1 MGRYIIKRLLW
12 LIPILLGV
20 TILIF
25 SILYFVPGDPVQI
38 ILGDGATPETAEA
51 LREELGLN
59 DPFVVQLG
67 RYMYQVFLRFD
78 FGTSY
83 TSGISVAGEL
93 INRMPYTILIG
104 IAGMALS
111 MVVGI
116 PLGIVAAVNRNSW
129 GDRICMIIA
138 LIGVSMPSFWFAL
151 MLILLFALQLGWLPA
166 LGIGGIEDYI
176 MPILCLAFT
185 GLGSQARMS
194 RSCML
199 EVIRSDYMTTAR
211 AKGLTENEVLY
222 KHGLP
227 NALIPIITSSGSKL
241 GHLFGGSTVIETVF
255 SIPGIGS
262 YMITAINER
271 DYPVVQ
277 GSVIFLAIVFALCM
291 LLVDILYAYVD
302 PRIKARYMKK
312 R

>member
-1 MGRYIIKRLLW
+1 MGKYIVKRLLW
-12 LIPILLGV
+12 IIPVLIGV

-25 SILYFVPGDPVQI
+25 SILYFVPGDPAQI
-38 ILGDGATPETAEA
+38 ILGTGASPEEIKA
-51 LREELGLN
+51 LRTDMGLD
-59 DPFVVQLG
+59 DPYIIQIG
-67 RYMYQVFLRFD
+67 RYLRQVFFHFD
-78 FGTSY
+78 FGKSY
-83 TSGISVAGEL
+83 ATGIPVARELTGRLPYTVSLGIS
-93 INRMPYTILIG
+93 
-104 IAGMALS
+104 GMIIT

-129 GDRICMIIA
+129 GDRLCMMVA

-151 MLILLFALQLGWLPA
+151 MLILLFALHLGWLPP
-166 LGIGGIEDYI
+166 LGIGGIQYYI
-176 MPILCLAFT
+176 LPVLCLAFN

-199 EVIRSDYMTTAR
+199 EVIRSDYMTTAKS
-211 AKGLTENEVLY
+211 KGLTENEVLY

-241 GHLFGGSTVIETVF
+241 AHLFGGSTVIETVF

-262 YMITAINER
+262 YMIGAINAR

-277 GSVIFLAIVFALCM
+277 GSVIFLAFVFALCM
-291 LLVDILYAYVD
+291 LLVDLCYAFVD
-302 PRIKARYMKK
+302 PRIKAQYMKK
-312 R
+312 